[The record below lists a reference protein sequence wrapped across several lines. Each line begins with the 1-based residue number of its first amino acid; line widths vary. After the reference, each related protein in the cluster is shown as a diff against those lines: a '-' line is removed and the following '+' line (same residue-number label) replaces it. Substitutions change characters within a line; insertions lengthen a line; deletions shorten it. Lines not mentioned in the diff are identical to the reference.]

1 MLTIGNGDRIFG
13 FFAGTTIAGVGAY
26 SFMKQEFRT
35 ANDLLVEDLYVR
47 VAI

>member
-1 MLTIGNGDRIFG
+1 MGPGCSIFG
-13 FFAGTTIAGVGAY
+13 FFAGSTVAGVAAY
-26 SFMKQEFRT
+26 SYMKQEFRT